1 ANAWQNTLSPEKM
14 ETANVKCT
22 EFLKELTDYLDGTI
36 SESTKRELDEHLHWC
51 HECHVVM
58 NTTKK
63 TIEIYRDNQIY
74 ELPESLRTRLH
85 QAIMSECKSSKA
97 GKEKA

>member
-1 ANAWQNTLSPEKM
+1 M
-14 ETANVKCT
+14 KCND
-22 EFLKELTDYLDGTI
+22 FLKELSDYLDGRIT
-36 SESTKRELDEHLHWC
+36 EDLKTELDEHLHWC

-74 ELPESLRTRLH
+74 ELPTGLRTRLH
-85 QAIMSECKSSKA
+85 DEIMKKCRGQQAKKDA
-97 GKEKA
+97 

>member
-1 ANAWQNTLSPEKM
+1 M
-14 ETANVKCT
+14 KCT
-22 EFLKELTDYLDGTI
+22 EFLKELTDYLDGSI
-36 SESTKRELDEHLHWC
+36 NDSLKAELDEHLHWC

-74 ELPESLRTRLH
+74 ELPEALRTRLH
-85 QAIMSECKSSKA
+85 QAIMTKCQSSKQS
-97 GKEKA
+97 KHNT

>member
-1 ANAWQNTLSPEKM
+1 
-14 ETANVKCT
+14 VKCT

-36 SESTKRELDEHLHWC
+36 TVTVREELEEHLHWC
-51 HECHVVM
+51 HDCDVVL

-63 TIEIYRDNQIY
+63 TIEIYRDSKLF

-85 QAIMSECKSSKA
+85 EAIISKCKQSKA
-97 GKEKA
+97 GGKTSG

>member
-1 ANAWQNTLSPEKM
+1 M
-14 ETANVKCT
+14 KCND
-22 EFLKELTDYLDGTI
+22 FLKELSDYLDGRIT
-36 SESTKRELDEHLHWC
+36 EELKTELDEHLHWC

-74 ELPESLRTRLH
+74 ELPTSLRTRLH
-85 QAIMSECKSSKA
+85 DAIMKKCRGQQSKKDA
-97 GKEKA
+97 